1 MRILITGSNPE
12 RRAKIVS
19 SILNTWPMYSSP
31 AKTIDEEI
39 PWPEDS
45 KSLEEVKE
53 NFNETEQEMFARL
66 ALIWSQQDE
75 YKDENFIVYN
85 GGSPDILINSVF
97 LCEVG
102 LVSPA
107 FVEKVIYHHKRLLHN
122 IDIVYWVKGY
132 DDDIEE
138 IEDED
143 DRKIEMIYGNLY
155 QNYINN
161 FQDSIFFDQKD
172 TPPYVLLETDNP
184 IGEIRDIM
192 DQNGNLVD
200 DKNNDL
206 LDMKKIA
213 AVLKNQKLIEAVK
226 LSMEK
231 SRIPIIGGKAKSSGI
246 ELV

>member
-12 RRAKIVS
+12 RRADIVS

-31 AKTIDEEI
+31 AKTIEEEI

-45 KSLEEVKE
+45 KSLEEIKE
-53 NFNETEQEMFARL
+53 NFNETEQELFAKL

-75 YKDENFIVYN
+75 YKNENFIVYN
-85 GGSPDILINSVF
+85 GGSVDILINAVF

-102 LVSPA
+102 LVTPA

-132 DDDIEE
+132 DEKLEE

-155 QNYINN
+155 QNYITN
-161 FQDSIFFDQKD
+161 FNESIFFDPKD
-172 TPPYVLLETDNP
+172 SPPYVLLETDNP
-184 IGEIRDIM
+184 IGEIKDIM
-192 DQNGNLVD
+192 GPDGNLID

-206 LDMKKIA
+206 LDMKKISA
-213 AVLKNQKLIEAVK
+213 ILKNERLIEAVK
-226 LSMEK
+226 QSMEK
-231 SRIPIIGGKAKSSGI
+231 SRIPIIGGKAKGSGI
-246 ELV
+246 ELI